1 MTMHTI
7 ILLFACVLYAS
18 AIPEPD
24 PNYYPSNLPTIIR
37 PTYRP
42 NHAPTI
48 VRPTYNPIQK
58 PTFIRVR
65 RFTDGSRRFDGQNPQ
80 QEKRPEWEIKPDLS
94 RDQRGN
100 TNGQVTIQKHGENHD
115 FEAGWGQT
123 IRGPDK
129 HSETWHAGGSIRW

>member
-1 MTMHTI
+1 MTLYSVI
-7 ILLFACVLYAS
+7 SLSACVLFVS
-18 AIPEPD
+18 AMPEPD
-24 PNYYPSNLPTIIR
+24 PVYYPNNPPKLVL

-42 NHAPTI
+42 DTPPRKI
-48 VRPTYNPIQK
+48 LPTYNPNQK

-65 RFTDGSRRFDGQNPQ
+65 RFTDGSQRFNGQNPQ
-80 QEKRPEWEIKPDLS
+80 QPKQPDWEVKPDLS
-94 RDQRGN
+94 RDNRGN
-100 TNGQVTIQKHGENHD
+100 TKGQVTIKNHGENHD

>member
-1 MTMHTI
+1 MTMYPI
-7 ILLFACVLYAS
+7 ILLFACILYAS

-24 PNYYPSNLPTIIR
+24 HYPSNLPTIIR

-42 NHAPTI
+42 DHAPTI
-48 VRPTYNPIQK
+48 IRPTYNPIQK
-58 PTFIRVR
+58 PTFFIRVR
-65 RFTDGSRRFDGQNPQ
+65 RFTDGSTRFDGQNPQ
-80 QEKRPEWEIKPDLS
+80 QGKKPEWEVKPDLS